1 MKPAY
6 AEANSGKP
14 EPVLRA
20 VVKRADKWFETAVFW
35 PSTHPES
42 RYAMTG
48 YIELG
53 LGNARVPVCAFINER
68 KRSDSQAGGPFISL
82 STRTTDLST
91 GEIGYAQVAL
101 GNVVNTRSDGGEVFY
116 DTVIFNPVDA
126 DGKNIPHS
134 TPITVWVTDACDA
147 ALHRA
152 LGFTHARLP
161 RPKERPRT
169 TVQLHQ
175 TKCAHPRLNLQPYKR
190 RHVNRIAARFLAG
203 GTTAQRGCRAC
214 ALCANDTSEAF
225 YG

>member
-1 MKPAY
+1 MIGINQGRHKLHPYRVRQSIGIHSFEVFDETCIRGGEQRKARTGT
-6 AEANSGKP
+6 ARRRQARGQMVRDGG
-14 EPVLRA
+14 VLA
-20 VVKRADKWFETAVFW
+20 VD
-35 PSTHPES
+35 HPES

-134 TPITVWVTDACDA
+134 TPLSVWVTDACDA

-152 LGFTHARLP
+152 LGCRQAR
-161 RPKERPRT
+161 
-169 TVQLHQ
+169 V
-175 TKCAHPRLNLQPYKR
+175 
-190 RHVNRIAARFLAG
+190 
-203 GTTAQRGCRAC
+203 
-214 ALCANDTSEAF
+214 
-225 YG
+225 

>member
-48 YIELG
+48 YIVLG
-53 LGNARVPVCAFINER
+53 LGNARVPVCAIINAR

-82 STRTTDLST
+82 STRTTYLST

-101 GNVVNTRSDGGEVFY
+101 GNEDNTRTDGGEVFY
-116 DTVIFNPVDA
+116 DTVIIHPLDA
-126 DGKNIPHS
+126 DGKNN
-134 TPITVWVTDACDA
+134 
-147 ALHRA
+147 
-152 LGFTHARLP
+152 
-161 RPKERPRT
+161 
-169 TVQLHQ
+169 Q
-175 TKCAHPRLNLQPYKR
+175 Y
-190 RHVNRIAARFLAG
+190 
-203 GTTAQRGCRAC
+203 
-214 ALCANDTSEAF
+214 
-225 YG
+225 

>member
-48 YIELG
+48 YIDLG
-53 LGNARVPVCAFINER
+53 
-68 KRSDSQAGGPFISL
+68 
-82 STRTTDLST
+82 
-91 GEIGYAQVAL
+91 
-101 GNVVNTRSDGGEVFY
+101 
-116 DTVIFNPVDA
+116 
-126 DGKNIPHS
+126 
-134 TPITVWVTDACDA
+134 WVTDACDA

-161 RPKERPRT
+161 RPKRRPRT

-225 YG
+225 YGRDADFGDDPH